1 MEQSVAKVA
10 KASSK
15 GPFASNQDT
24 NVAETKIVKSPN
36 IIETVVSTVDCKSV
50 LPWECVVTVSTKYQ
64 YLKTKDKNADF

>member
-1 MEQSVAKVA
+1 MEQSAAKVA

-15 GPFASNQDT
+15 GPFASNWDT

-50 LPWECVVTVSTKYQ
+50 LPWECVVTVSTKMM
-64 YLKTKDKNADF
+64 LPKRKKT